1 MEKEEKKENKQE
13 EYERLQEELNIVKS
27 KKNVYINRED
37 ILKEKDKI
45 NLIKYRIF
53 MTVSNRLELDPFV
66 TDKLHL
72 KKKKDEGGCCVVY

>member
-1 MEKEEKKENKQE
+1 
-13 EYERLQEELNIVKS
+13 
-27 KKNVYINRED
+27 
-37 ILKEKDKI
+37 
-45 NLIKYRIF
+45 